1 MDGSERVSPDG
12 AGDEQAVDVTE
23 SELVPK
29 PTRAAKPDAPT
40 KPAKPDAQTKV
51 AKPDGPTKPAKP
63 DGPAK
68 PDAQAKAR
76 PASKGKMPPTLVEP
90 NRIVVSDRALASLVG
105 LAAHEVPGVVGM
117 APVSLGEGLRRV
129 LGLTQVDEGVVV
141 DHPRGA
147 GRADVDVHVVVAYG
161 VNIPVVAE
169 SVRERARYA
178 AKHLAG
184 IELDEVRV
192 YVQGVS
198 RG

>member
-1 MDGSERVSPDG
+1 MDGSERVPADAAG
-12 AGDEQAVDVTE
+12 AEQAAEGTAPDA
-23 SELVPK
+23 VPK
-29 PTRAAKPDAPT
+29 PTREG
-40 KPAKPDAQTKV
+40 KPATPSKS
-51 AKPDGPTKPAKP
+51 GPTLKSKAAPK
-63 DGPAK
+63 
-68 PDAQAKAR
+68 AKAS
-76 PASKGKMPPTLVEP
+76 SKGKLPPTLVEP
-90 NRIVVSDRALASLVG
+90 NRIVVTDHALASLIG
-105 LAAHEVPGVVGM
+105 LAAHEVPGLAGM

-129 LGLTQVDEGVVV
+129 LGLTQVDEGVVI
-141 DHPRGA
+141 DHPHGP

-169 SVRERARYA
+169 SVRERVRYA